1 MKKWRA
7 FPLPVLILVLIG
19 ISLLLLFTHEPR
31 YQKRT
36 LTSWLQQCWDTPL
49 METQRLAE
57 AQNAVRSIGA
67 KKALPKLLQLVQ
79 SEDDPISMSI
89 MRIGNELRISDDIG
103 DRFIRWHSA

>member
-19 ISLLLLFTHEPR
+19 IGLLLLLTHEPR
-31 YQKRT
+31 YQNRT

-57 AQNAVRSIGA
+57 AQTAIRGIGP
-67 KKALPKLLQLVQ
+67 KKALPKLLKLVQLLMVLLQQLVACH
-79 SEDDPISMSI
+79 
-89 MRIGNELRISDDIG
+89 LVV
-103 DRFIRWHSA
+103 